1 MDDHSGTGLP
11 ASIEAAWGLRERATR
26 GPKRGLSLERIV
38 AAGVKVAESEGLA
51 AVSMSRVAA
60 ALGAST
66 MSLYRYVSAK
76 EELLALMVDAA
87 AGPPPGVI
95 PGEGWRDGLSRWAY
109 ALLAVLRR
117 HPWSLRVPISGPP
130 ITPNQ
135 VAWMEQAISALRG
148 TGLTEPEKISTIMLV
163 SGFVRYWA
171 MLTTDLAE
179 AAQVGGATAGDAAS
193 GYGRMLAKLTDRE
206 RFPAL
211 TAVIASGAFEGGDEP
226 PDTDFA
232 FGLERVMDG
241 IDALVR
247 TRA

>member
-1 MDDHSGTGLP
+1 MNDDSGTGLP

-38 AAGVKVAESEGLA
+38 AAGVKVAEAEGLA
-51 AVSMSRVAA
+51 AVSMGRVAA
-60 ALGAST
+60 ELGSSA
-66 MSLYRYVSAK
+66 MSLYRYVAAK
-76 EELLALMVDAA
+76 DELLSLMVDAA
-87 AGPPPGVI
+87 AGPPPGVT
-95 PGEGWRDGLSRWAY
+95 PGEGWRDGLSGWAW

-135 VAWMEQAISALRG
+135 VAWMEQGISVLRG

-171 MLTTDLAE
+171 TVTTDLAE
-179 AAQVGGATAGDAAS
+179 AARAAGADAAESAS
-193 GYGRMLAKLTDRE
+193 GYGRTLAKVADPE

-211 TAVIASGAFEGGDEP
+211 NALIASGAFEGDDEP
-226 PDTDFA
+226 PDTDFV
-232 FGLERVMDG
+232 FGLERVLDG

-247 TRA
+247 ARA